1 LGITSIPLAGL
12 KHDEEEEITKNLAVS
27 LDRDRVKDKGDRG
40 SITIKVLYHPYTK
53 EEQDA
58 AMEAEKKKLE
68 EKERL
73 KNAGI
78 VGSTMDAVGSGVKL
92 VGTGVGMV
100 GSGLGAGLGAGASVV
115 GSGVGIVGSGL
126 GKAGKRLGR
135 VVTRHASSN
144 KLTSPATASPV
155 SASPMHQQN
164 GSFRASIT
172 QE

>member
-1 LGITSIPLAGL
+1 
-12 KHDEEEEITKNLAVS
+12 
-27 LDRDRVKDKGDRG
+27 
-40 SITIKVLYHPYTK
+40 
-53 EEQDA
+53 
-58 AMEAEKKKLE
+58 MEAEKKKLE

-100 GSGLGAGLGAGASVV
+100 GSGLGAGASVV

-164 GSFRASIT
+164 GSFRYEPISMLEQFSCLTNPGMFHWSHYDLYAGCCMCLICDGLIQCVVLGFQGVNNSGVT
-172 QE
+172 

>member
-1 LGITSIPLAGL
+1 
-12 KHDEEEEITKNLAVS
+12 
-27 LDRDRVKDKGDRG
+27 
-40 SITIKVLYHPYTK
+40 
-53 EEQDA
+53 
-58 AMEAEKKKLE
+58 MEAEKKKLE

-100 GSGLGAGLGAGASVV
+100 GSGLGAGASVV

-126 GKAGKRLGR
+126 GKAGKRLSR

-144 KLTSPATASPV
+144 KLTSSATASPV

-164 GSFRASIT
+164 GSFR
-172 QE
+172 